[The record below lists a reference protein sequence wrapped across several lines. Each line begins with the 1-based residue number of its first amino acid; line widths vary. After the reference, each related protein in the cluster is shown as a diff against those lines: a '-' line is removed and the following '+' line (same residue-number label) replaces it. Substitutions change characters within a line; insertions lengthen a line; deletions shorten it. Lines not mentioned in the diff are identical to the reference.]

1 MRFTVAFDVD
11 DTLIK
16 QDSRGEDVPNYPVI
30 NLLLQLHALGAK
42 IIVWSG
48 GGIEYS
54 TRWVEKLGLTAAHTL
69 VVEKGAYEVDL
80 AVDDEEVA
88 LGTSNFRIR
97 G

>member
-1 MRFTVAFDVD
+1 M
-11 DTLIK
+11 
-16 QDSRGEDVPNYPVI
+16 
-30 NLLLQLHALGAK
+30 
-42 IIVWSG
+42 WSG

>member
-42 IIVWSG
+42 ISCG
-48 GGIEYS
+48 L
-54 TRWVEKLGLTAAHTL
+54 VEGSSILHAGLRNWA
-69 VVEKGAYEVDL
+69 
-80 AVDDEEVA
+80 
-88 LGTSNFRIR
+88 
-97 G
+97 